1 MIEEVYMKK
10 TIIGILLLCLVI
22 IIAIFT
28 VFKKEENNNNLTKVT
43 LAEVAHTVFYA
54 PQYLAINNGYFE
66 EVGIDLELVLTSGAD
81 AVMSAVL
88 SGDVDIGFS
97 GTEATIY
104 VYNGGEKD
112 YVKTF
117 AGLTQKD
124 GSFLVSREKYEN
136 FTLEDLK
143 GKTIIGGRQGGMPEM
158 TFEWALRQN
167 GIDPN
172 KDLTIDTSVAFSA
185 MEGSFI
191 GGNGDFVTLFEPNA
205 LSVEANGY
213 GYVVAYIGE
222 LGGNVPYTAYNARTS
237 YIENNKE
244 IIENFTKAI
253 NKGLEFV
260 KNNTSEKIAECIL
273 DFFPDTSLNDLTKIV
288 ERYKTNEAWKT
299 NITINEE
306 EFKHIQDIMIASNE
320 LDSYVEYDKLIYSE
334 FFKDYE

>member
-1 MIEEVYMKK
+1 MKK
-10 TIIGILLLCLVI
+10 FLTIVIILLLAVI
-22 IIAIFT
+22 IT
-28 VFKKEENNNNLTKVT
+28 VFTINKKDKEDNNLTQIT
-43 LAEVAHTVFYA
+43 LAEVAHTIFYA

-66 EVGIDLELVLTSGAD
+66 EEGLKINLILTSGAD

-88 SGDVDIGFS
+88 SGDADIGFS

-112 YVKTF
+112 YIKTF

-124 GSFLVSREKYEN
+124 GSFLVSRKKYDN

-143 GKTIIGGRQGGMPEM
+143 GKTIIGGRIGGMPEM

-167 GIDPN
+167 NIDPK
-172 KDLTIDTSVAFSA
+172 KDVNIDTSIAFSA
-185 MEGSFI
+185 MEGAFI
-191 GGNGDFVTLFEPNA
+191 GGTGDFVTLFEPNA
-205 LSVEANGY
+205 LSVEKNGY

-237 YIENNKE
+237 YIENNKD
-244 IIENFTKAI
+244 IIKKFTKAI

-260 KNNTSEKIAECIL
+260 KNNSEEKIAECII
-273 DFFPDTSLNDLTKIV
+273 DFFPDTAMNDLIKIV
-288 ERYKTNEAWKT
+288 KRYKDGNAWKE

-306 EFKHIQDIMIASNE
+306 EFKHIQDIMKASNE
-320 LDSYVEYDKLIYSE
+320 LDNYVEYDKLIFNE

>member
-1 MIEEVYMKK
+1 MKK
-10 TIIGILLLCLVI
+10 FLTIVIILLLAVI
-22 IIAIFT
+22 IT
-28 VFKKEENNNNLTKVT
+28 VFTISKKDKEDNNLTQIT
-43 LAEVAHTVFYA
+43 LAEVAHTIFYA

-66 EVGIDLELVLTSGAD
+66 EEGLKINLILTSGAD

-88 SGDVDIGFS
+88 SGDADIGFS

-104 VYNGGEKD
+104 VYTGGEKD
-112 YVKTF
+112 YIKTF

-124 GSFLVSREKYEN
+124 GSFLVSRKKYDN

-143 GKTIIGGRQGGMPEM
+143 GKTIIGGRIGGMPEM

-167 GIDPN
+167 NIDPK
-172 KDLTIDTSVAFSA
+172 KDVNIDTSIAFSA
-185 MEGSFI
+185 MEGAFI
-191 GGNGDFVTLFEPNA
+191 GGTGDFVTLFEPNA
-205 LSVEANGY
+205 LSVEKNGY

-237 YIENNKE
+237 YIENNKD
-244 IIENFTKAI
+244 IIKKFTKAI

-260 KNNTSEKIAECIL
+260 KNNSEEKIAECII
-273 DFFPDTSLNDLTKIV
+273 DFFPDTSMNDLIKIV
-288 ERYKTNEAWKT
+288 KRYKDGNAWKE

-306 EFKHIQDIMIASNE
+306 EFKHIQDIMKASNE
-320 LDSYVEYDKLIYSE
+320 LDNYVEYDKLIFNE

>member
-1 MIEEVYMKK
+1 MKK
-10 TIIGILLLCLVI
+10 FLTIVIILLLAVI
-22 IIAIFT
+22 IT
-28 VFKKEENNNNLTKVT
+28 VFTISKKDKEDNNLTQIT
-43 LAEVAHTVFYA
+43 LAEVAHTIFYA

-66 EVGIDLELVLTSGAD
+66 EEGLKINLILTSGAD

-88 SGDVDIGFS
+88 SGDADIGFS

-112 YVKTF
+112 YIKTF

-124 GSFLVSREKYEN
+124 GSFLVSRKKYDN

-143 GKTIIGGRQGGMPEM
+143 GKTIIGGRIGGMPEM

-167 GIDPN
+167 NIDPK
-172 KDLTIDTSVAFSA
+172 KDVNIDTSIAFSA
-185 MEGSFI
+185 MEGAFI
-191 GGNGDFVTLFEPNA
+191 GGTGDFVTLFEPNA
-205 LSVEANGY
+205 LSVEKNGY

-237 YIENNKE
+237 YIENNKD
-244 IIENFTKAI
+244 IIKKFTKAI

-260 KNNTSEKIAECIL
+260 KNNSEEKIAECII
-273 DFFPDTSLNDLTKIV
+273 DFFPDTSMNDLIKIV
-288 ERYKTNEAWKT
+288 KRYKDGNAWKE

-306 EFKHIQDIMIASNE
+306 EFKHIQYIMKASNE
-320 LDSYVEYDKLIYSE
+320 LDNYVEYDKLIFNE

>member
-1 MIEEVYMKK
+1 MKK
-10 TIIGILLLCLVI
+10 FLTIVIILLLAVI
-22 IIAIFT
+22 IT
-28 VFKKEENNNNLTKVT
+28 VFTISKKDKEDNNLTQIT
-43 LAEVAHTVFYA
+43 LAEVAHTIFYA

-66 EVGIDLELVLTSGAD
+66 EEGLKINLILTSGAD

-88 SGDVDIGFS
+88 SGDADIGFS

-112 YVKTF
+112 YIKTF

-124 GSFLVSREKYEN
+124 GSFLVSRKKYDN

-143 GKTIIGGRQGGMPEM
+143 GKTIIGGRIGGMPEM

-167 GIDPN
+167 NINPK
-172 KDLTIDTSVAFSA
+172 KDVNIDTSIAFSA
-185 MEGSFI
+185 MEGAFI
-191 GGNGDFVTLFEPNA
+191 GGTGDFVTLFEPNA
-205 LSVEANGY
+205 LSVEKNGY

-222 LGGNVPYTAYNARTS
+222 LGGNVTYTAYNARTS
-237 YIENNKE
+237 YIENNKD
-244 IIENFTKAI
+244 IIKKFTKAI

-260 KNNTSEKIAECIL
+260 KNNSEEKIAKCIIN
-273 DFFPDTSLNDLTKIV
+273 FFPDTSMNDLIKIV
-288 ERYKTNEAWKT
+288 KRYKDGNAWKE

-306 EFKHIQDIMIASNE
+306 EFKHIQDIMKASNE
-320 LDSYVEYDKLIYSE
+320 LDNYVEYDKLIFNE